1 MYLSLA
7 WQLKPRGRERES
19 EVSTTSAAVLGWAQK
34 QLIASTSLDWMLK
47 GAKSTSRI
55 TCPVVG
61 ASPGWRRIGWTSGGR
76 GTEHLVILS
85 FLCVRIMLASPEIYC
100 WRIYIKYIYMW
111 HFADI
116 RAALTVLGSL
126 YGSLSCRL
134 WTFNKLYLRGI
145 LYFHRNKILYKPNIV
160 GMDAF
165 LKMAVAIASL
175 PYCTARS
182 GWVFATVE
190 RIIRWNH
197 FAGSQGLAAARRW
210 RPRSKP

>member
-1 MYLSLA
+1 
-7 WQLKPRGRERES
+7 
-19 EVSTTSAAVLGWAQK
+19 
-34 QLIASTSLDWMLK
+34 
-47 GAKSTSRI
+47 
-55 TCPVVG
+55 
-61 ASPGWRRIGWTSGGR
+61 
-76 GTEHLVILS
+76 
-85 FLCVRIMLASPEIYC
+85 
-100 WRIYIKYIYMW
+100 MW

-134 WTFNKLYLRGI
+134 WTFNKLYLRDI

-182 GWVFATVE
+182 G
-190 RIIRWNH
+190 
-197 FAGSQGLAAARRW
+197 
-210 RPRSKP
+210 

>member
-61 ASPGWRRIGWTSGGR
+61 ASPGWRRTGWTSGGR

-100 WRIYIKYIYMW
+100 WRIYLKYICV
-111 HFADI
+111 
-116 RAALTVLGSL
+116 ALCRYSGGLDCSWITVWLFVL
-126 YGSLSCRL
+126 QVVDFQQTL
-134 WTFNKLYLRGI
+134 
-145 LYFHRNKILYKPNIV
+145 
-160 GMDAF
+160 
-165 LKMAVAIASL
+165 LKRHTLFS
-175 PYCTARS
+175 P
-182 GWVFATVE
+182 
-190 RIIRWNH
+190 
-197 FAGSQGLAAARRW
+197 
-210 RPRSKP
+210 